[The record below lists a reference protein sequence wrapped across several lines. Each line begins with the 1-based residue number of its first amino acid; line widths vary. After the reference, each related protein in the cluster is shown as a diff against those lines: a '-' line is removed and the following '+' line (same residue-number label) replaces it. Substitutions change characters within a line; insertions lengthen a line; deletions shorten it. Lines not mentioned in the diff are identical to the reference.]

1 MPFATRCRPRSAL
14 QDLNTADTYNNSFT
28 PRFIILQEKSNNN
41 LLCSIM
47 CLSRLPFGL
56 KAQSIAI
63 VCVALL
69 DSQLRWKSLKQI
81 CRSVALEFDGVESQR
96 LETGSRALKTAKT
109 FQHVAIAMPAI
120 GLLPLFSQTQDA
132 QPDRT
137 QKAASNFVFA
147 TKFRLRYLSQG
158 CTHINRPTT
167 LPPAQHRFCRELPSA
182 GCRSRTLRCRHL
194 RQSMRPR
201 KVCGMRLLAVK
212 HR

>member
-1 MPFATRCRPRSAL
+1 
-14 QDLNTADTYNNSFT
+14 
-28 PRFIILQEKSNNN
+28 
-41 LLCSIM
+41 M
-47 CLSRLPFGL
+47 CLSRLPFGR

-81 CRSVALEFDGVESQR
+81 CRSDALEFDGVESQR

-137 QKAASNFVFA
+137 QKAASNFVLPRNSVSDIFHKVVHTLIVRPPLPQRSTVFA
-147 TKFRLRYLSQG
+147 GSCLVQGVVREPQGADTCGNRCGHAKFAACVS
-158 CTHINRPTT
+158 
-167 LPPAQHRFCRELPSA
+167 
-182 GCRSRTLRCRHL
+182 
-194 RQSMRPR
+194 
-201 KVCGMRLLAVK
+201 
-212 HR
+212 